1 MSRPQLT
8 LREIPNLVSPMWQKF
23 KEQLLIVVVIAVVV
37 AAAFF
42 GFLKTVANMA
52 ARQGKEIAALRE
64 KNSLD
69 LKASAEETRK
79 QINDVNS
86 LLKEAIQ
93 KRAADVF
100 MTEQEVAKMNADRVN
115 QLAEAIAK
123 KIQPYNPLPKTPEEA
138 EKQQNEQ
145 VDKVS
150 SRMAERIQPILADM
164 AKDQNLT
171 REQINVYSQK
181 ISDQI
186 SNVLTSEL
194 AAKQQLN
201 NNLVATEAVARDSIK
216 LSQEVTA
223 LYLSSFKDQSLVT
236 RLLTLPANVVRD
248 AASLSIVNSSERKQL
263 EERLVKQMNALQ
275 KRLDDIEAQ
284 APKN

>member
-1 MSRPQLT
+1 MLQRLKDQFLT
-8 LREIPNLVSPMWQKF
+8 VIL
-23 KEQLLIVVVIAVVV
+23 IAVVV
-37 AAAFF
+37 AVASF
-42 GFLKTVANMA
+42 GLLKTVKDMEV
-52 ARQGKEIAALRE
+52 RQQQEINAVRDKTSA
-64 KNSLD
+64 D
-69 LKASAEETRK
+69 LNASAEETRK
-79 QINDVNS
+79 QISAVNN
-86 LLKEAIQ
+86 LLKDAIQ

-100 MTEQEVAKMNADRVN
+100 MTEQEVAKMNADKVN
-115 QLAEAIAK
+115 QLAEAIAQ

-150 SRMAERIQPILADM
+150 GRLAEKIQPILADM

-171 REQINVYSQK
+171 REQINAYSQK

-186 SNVLTSEL
+186 SNVMTSEL

-201 NNLVATEAVARDSIK
+201 NNLIATEAVARDSMK
-216 LSQEVTA
+216 LSQEITA

-263 EERLVKQMNALQ
+263 EDRLVKQMNALQ

>member
-1 MSRPQLT
+1 MLQKLKDQFLT
-8 LREIPNLVSPMWQKF
+8 VIL
-23 KEQLLIVVVIAVVV
+23 IAVVV
-37 AAAFF
+37 AVASF
-42 GFLKTVANMA
+42 GLLKTVKDMEV
-52 ARQGKEIAALRE
+52 RQQQEINAVRDKTSA
-64 KNSLD
+64 D
-69 LKASAEETRK
+69 LNASAEETRK
-79 QINDVNS
+79 QISAVNN
-86 LLKEAIQ
+86 LLKDAIQ

-100 MTEQEVAKMNADRVN
+100 MTEQEVAKMNADKVN
-115 QLAEAIAK
+115 QLAEAIAQ

-150 SRMAERIQPILADM
+150 GRLAEKIQPILADM

-171 REQINVYSQK
+171 REQINAYSQK

-186 SNVLTSEL
+186 SNVMTSEL

-201 NNLVATEAVARDSIK
+201 NNLIATEAVARDSMK
-216 LSQEVTA
+216 LSQEITA

-263 EERLVKQMNALQ
+263 EDRLVKQMNALQ

>member
-1 MSRPQLT
+1 ML
-8 LREIPNLVSPMWQKF
+8 QKL
-23 KEQLLIVVVIAVVV
+23 KDQLLTVILIAVVV
-37 AAAFF
+37 AVASF
-42 GFLKTVANMA
+42 GLLKTVKDMEV
-52 ARQGKEIAALRE
+52 RQQQEINAVRDKTSA
-64 KNSLD
+64 D
-69 LKASAEETRK
+69 LNASAEETRK
-79 QINDVNS
+79 QISAVNN
-86 LLKEAIQ
+86 LLKDAIQ

-100 MTEQEVAKMNADRVN
+100 MTEQEVAKMNADKVN
-115 QLAEAIAK
+115 QLAEAIAQ

-150 SRMAERIQPILADM
+150 GRLAEKIQPILADM

-171 REQINVYSQK
+171 REQINAYSQK

-186 SNVLTSEL
+186 SNVMTSEL

-201 NNLVATEAVARDSIK
+201 NNLIATEAVARDSMK
-216 LSQEVTA
+216 LSQEITA

-263 EERLVKQMNALQ
+263 EDRLVKQMNALQ

>member
-1 MSRPQLT
+1 ML
-8 LREIPNLVSPMWQKF
+8 QKL
-23 KEQLLIVVVIAVVV
+23 KEQLLAVILFAIIVAC
-37 AAAFF
+37 ASF
-42 GFLKTVANMA
+42 GILTSVKNTA
-52 ARQGKEIAALRE
+52 ARQEQEIIAVRE
-64 KNSLD
+64 KNSAD
-69 LKASAEETRK
+69 LKATAEETRR
-79 QINDVNS
+79 QIDSVNT
-86 LLKEAIQ
+86 LLKDAIQ
-93 KRAADVF
+93 KRSADVF

-115 QLAEAIAK
+115 QLAEAIAQ

-201 NNLVATEAVARDSIK
+201 NNLIATEAVARDSIK

-236 RLLTLPANVVRD
+236 RLLSLPANVVRD
-248 AASLSIVNSSERKQL
+248 AASLSIVNSTDRKKL
-263 EERLVKQMNALQ
+263 DERLGKEMSALQ

>member
-1 MSRPQLT
+1 
-8 LREIPNLVSPMWQKF
+8 MWQKF
-23 KEQLLIVVVIAVVV
+23 KEQLLIVIVIAVVV

-52 ARQGKEIAALRE
+52 ARQEKEIAALRE